1 MIFARTQL
9 IPLVFVGLLSS
20 TTTLA
25 VAWLLFPVPSR
36 AAPDSATHV
45 TSIRT
50 QQLELV
56 NESGEVRA
64 MLFVHPTGGGALTLT
79 EDAGHGSG
87 VELTATT
94 GAGGLVLRDAIGRVR
109 TGLNAGGR
117 PSIFLADEAGRT
129 IWQVP

>member
-9 IPLVFVGLLSS
+9 IPLLFVGLLSS

-56 NESGEVRA
+56 NEAGEVRA
-64 MLFVHPTGGGALTLT
+64 MLFVHPTGGGALHLRQ
-79 EDAGHGSG
+79 DNSLAGGVEIEATVGSG
-87 VELTATT
+87 
-94 GAGGLVLRDAIGRVR
+94 GMVLRDATGHVR

-117 PSIFLADEAGRT
+117 PSIFLTDEAGRT